1 MHNVT
6 VKGMS
11 RENKGKFQRI
21 LAEGFQSI
29 RGSWKLDVQVPFT
42 DFEMLSLK
50 QTMTSIGLQT

>member
-29 RGSWKLDVQVPFT
+29 RESWKLDVQVPFT

-50 QTMTSIGLQT
+50 QTMT